1 MLHRATIKRFVML
14 GTLLLAL
21 LEFAAC
27 VPKYRQ
33 DGATNATTTRS
44 RAPSSSNRTEDI
56 LEKARGIVAESQG
69 AWLLTNTLHEAALL
83 AGRNL
88 MMRPRDLTSSDIPLD
103 ALRNAAMEC
112 IDDAPLMGPIPLERN
127 QLLKASQNMGQ
138 RTGLVD
144 LPVSRN
150 MLARVLRTTE
160 TCTASATG
168 RMVLAQE
175 EMSAPGRAFSQQL
188 LDHAHEVRIYV
199 EVTPTAWETLQ
210 QRLLQ
215 DIGRLSALHPALDQ
229 ARKQGASRRQ
239 VAAAHDALTAL
250 LSNEMTRLKQQTQDQ
265 RDLSESDLIEMDSQ
279 LQEFL
284 EEDPFLG
291 LY

>member
-1 MLHRATIKRFVML
+1 MLHPATIRRFVML

-21 LEFAAC
+21 VELAAC
-27 VPKYRQ
+27 VPKYRP
-33 DGATNATTTRS
+33 DGDTQATTKRARTRTS
-44 RAPSSSNRTEDI
+44 ADRTETI

-69 AWLLTNTLHEAALL
+69 AWLLTNALHEAALL

-103 ALRNAAMEC
+103 ALRDAAMEC
-112 IDDAPLMGPIPLERN
+112 IDDAPLMGPMPLGRD
-127 QLLKASQNMGQ
+127 QLLKASRNIGQ

-150 MLARVLRTTE
+150 MLARVLETTE
-160 TCTASATG
+160 TCAASVTG
-168 RMVLAQE
+168 RLVLGQE
-175 EMSAPGRAFSQQL
+175 EMSSAGRAFSQQL
-188 LDHAHEVRIYV
+188 LDHAHEVRIYM

-210 QRLLQ
+210 QRILQ
-215 DIGRLSALHPALDQ
+215 DTSRLTALHPALDQ
-229 ARKQGASRRQ
+229 ARKQGASRRK
-239 VAAAHDALTAL
+239 VAAAHDALNAL

-265 RDLSESDLIEMDSQ
+265 RDLSESDLIEMDSR